1 MQVVHT
7 RNGENSGIT
16 FFLQTSWSEIDLK
29 VQTLNPKSV
38 WNKSLTM
45 ATPKVITKPTEQ
57 YATRTTQNSW
67 SNNLRLGRPWRT
79 RPRCAKR
86 MRTVRNKKVKR
97 AVLLKRTMSAGKR
110 RLCKSPKKSQSQFSW
125 DERARVVKLKAVQRI
140 SKKVTD
146 FAYIKY
152 FFEILRFV
160 WGGGFRYSADD
171 KDK

>member
-1 MQVVHT
+1 MKFLLNCPMMDIFCCGHILQRYRLVLNLKYMQVVHT

-29 VQTLNPKSV
+29 VQTLKPKSV

-45 ATPKVITKPTEQ
+45 AIPKVITKPTEQ

-97 AVLLKRTMSAGKR
+97 AVLLKRTMSARKR
-110 RLCKSPKKSQSQFSW
+110 RLCKSPKK
-125 DERARVVKLKAVQRI
+125 AKASFLGTRGPELWI
-140 SKKVTD
+140 
-146 FAYIKY
+146 
-152 FFEILRFV
+152 
-160 WGGGFRYSADD
+160 
-171 KDK
+171 